1 MKRNT
6 IKWKIFKYNIIVI
19 IMLITL
25 TTIIFNVAV
34 RTYFKKDILAQLNKI
49 ASSTEDT
56 ALQHGPDFFP
66 RPELRPPPEPQN
78 DNGLFKYYFMLD
90 RSLKEPLTVLNA
102 DFILLDKDKGRITP
116 FQEKSSS
123 ISNNLM
129 KQVTNEINKSKDFNV
144 EKYLNLDLSGTKYIA
159 IIKPVSDKN
168 TFGLG
173 WIIIYSSL
181 KNMNQLQLGV
191 NVILLI
197 ILVFSALI
205 SGIFSSS
212 VSKKISNPFSHLNNH
227 ISAIAER
234 NFGGKVDML
243 VYDELN
249 EFVNNI
255 NFMSE
260 KLEIY
265 DKAQKTFLQNVS
277 HEFRTPLMSIQS
289 YAEGIKHEVVDV
301 DTAVEI
307 ILDETKRMTNLVEDL
322 LYLSRL
328 DAIEENYHLSILD
341 FNELVNNCVERMK
354 GIALKNNI
362 KITSSILNESIIIR
376 GDEEKLSR
384 AINNIISNCIRYANT
399 IVVVSLKI
407 VDNNKVELTIADDGL
422 GFEEYDLPN
431 IFQRFYKGKKG
442 NFGLGLSISKNVV
455 EKLNGRIAAKN
466 SAIGALFVI
475 ELPRELNV

>member
-19 IMLITL
+19 IMMITL

-66 RPELRPPPEPQN
+66 RPERRPPPEPQN

-102 DFILLDKDKGRITP
+102 DFILLDKDKNRITP

-129 KQVTNEINKSKDFNV
+129 KQVANEINKSKGFNA

-181 KNMNQLQLGV
+181 KKMNQLQLGV

-197 ILVFSALI
+197 ILAFSALI
-205 SGIFSSS
+205 SGVFSSS
-212 VSKKISNPFSHLNNH
+212 VSKKVSDPFSHLNNY

-234 NFGGKVDML
+234 NFGGKVEML

-289 YAEGIKHEVVDV
+289 YAEGIKHEVVDSAM
-301 DTAVEI
+301 AVEI
-307 ILDETKRMTNLVEDL
+307 ILDETKRMTHLVEDL

-328 DAIEENYHLSILD
+328 DAIEENYHLSSLD

-354 GIALKNNI
+354 GIDLKNNI
-362 KITSSILNESIIIR
+362 KITNSILNESIIVR

-384 AINNIISNCIRYANT
+384 AITNIISNCIRYANT

-407 VDNNKVELTIADDGL
+407 VDNNKVELTIVDDGP
-422 GFEEYDLPN
+422 GF
-431 IFQRFYKGKKG
+431 
-442 NFGLGLSISKNVV
+442 
-455 EKLNGRIAAKN
+455 
-466 SAIGALFVI
+466 
-475 ELPRELNV
+475 